1 VRSPVV
7 ARSIRPATRDPARL
21 EDLPNVGPAV
31 AADLRA
37 IGIARPAQLAGRDP
51 YALYEALNRR
61 TGVRHDP
68 CVLDTFI
75 AAVRF
80 VEGAPAKPWW
90 AYTAER
96 KRTLAAHER
105 ASPPEP
111 SARRKPAAVAR
122 SSTDAIAALPNLG
135 AVSARRLAEAGITSI
150 ATLRRLGAVEAWRRV
165 RAHWPGASLNLLWA
179 LEGALTGRGWQEVAR
194 TERTRLLLALDDDR
208 HSTRRR

>member
-1 VRSPVV
+1 MRAPSVSRIV
-7 ARSIRPATRDPARL
+7 ASRARDAVRL

-37 IGIARPAQLAGRDP
+37 IGIARPEQLAGRDP

-68 CVLDTFI
+68 CMLDTFI

-80 VEGAPAKPWW
+80 VEGAPAQPWW

-96 KRTLAAHER
+96 KRTLAAR
-105 ASPPEP
+105 AKAPPGTP
-111 SARRKPAAVAR
+111 PAKRVQPAAAAR
-122 SSTDAIAALPNLG
+122 AEAIAALPNLG
-135 AVSARRLAEAGITSI
+135 AVSAHRLAAAGITSV
-150 ATLRRLGAVEAWRRV
+150 AALRRLGAVEAWRRV

-194 TERTRLLLALDDDR
+194 TERTRLLLELDDDR
-208 HSTRRR
+208 RGTRHR

>member
-1 VRSPVV
+1 MSASSVSRTV
-7 ARSIRPATRDPARL
+7 ATASRDKARL

-37 IGIARPAQLAGRDP
+37 IGIGRPAQLAGRDP

-96 KRTLAAHER
+96 KRTLA
-105 ASPPEP
+105 
-111 SARRKPAAVAR
+111 
-122 SSTDAIAALPNLG
+122 
-135 AVSARRLAEAGITSI
+135 
-150 ATLRRLGAVEAWRRV
+150 V
-165 RAHWPGASLNLLWA
+165 RAKAKAKS
-179 LEGALTGRGWQEVAR
+179 
-194 TERTRLLLALDDDR
+194 
-208 HSTRRR
+208 

>member
-1 VRSPVV
+1 VPHG
-7 ARSIRPATRDPARL
+7 ALRL

-37 IGIARPAQLAGRDP
+37 IGIARPAELAGRDP

-68 CVLDTFI
+68 CLLDTFI

-96 KRTLAAHER
+96 KRTLAAR
-105 ASPPEP
+105 AKAPSGTPP
-111 SARRKPAAVAR
+111 AKRVQPAATAR
-122 SSTDAIAALPNLG
+122 AEAIAALPNLG
-135 AVSARRLAEAGITSI
+135 AVSARKLAEAGIGSI
-150 ATLRRLGAVEAWRRV
+150 AALRRLGAVEAWRRV

-194 TERTRLLLALDDDR
+194 TERTRLLLALDDGER
-208 HSTRRR
+208 AAGSR